1 MTVTFP
7 AGTPPVPTSGAGRG
21 RGGRLRRAAG
31 WAVAMDSGGQAVNLA
46 VSMLLAAL
54 LGPEVFGLVAMALV
68 YVMFIQLVQQQGMQA
83 AVIQREDLTDAHRN
97 GAFWLVM
104 ATSVALTGVSIL
116 LAGWWAD
123 VNRLPELEPLLVALS
138 LLLPVR
144 GLATVQEALV
154 RRSMRFKPLAV
165 RTLAATVLGGVAGVA
180 GALSGWGV
188 WALVAQHL
196 TSAVVGLVLL
206 WSVSGWVPGFRTS
219 RRAVRELLGFSSGSF
234 LSSVA
239 VFVNNRADALLI
251 GLFFGPVVVG
261 VYRLG
266 GKLVE
271 TVLAM
276 TIRPVQS
283 VALPELSRHQ
293 DDSDRFARSYLRLS
307 RMSAWASLPALGALA
322 GGAGALMA
330 VLGDEWHAAEWPLRV
345 LALVGAVRV
354 LVNLDGPVLQARGLV
369 ILHAGVTW
377 VAAVSSAAALLLAAL
392 LLRGQSVVAQ
402 AVGVGASRAIVYGTI
417 IVAIHLVLLA
427 RVSRVRVAEA
437 MTALLPAVGVS
448 LAVTS
453 ASAVSDLL
461 LAASGTPAWVRL
473 GVVCLLGVVGVALF
487 SRALLI
493 DLVGRRRGHGHTV
506 VP

>member
-1 MTVTFP
+1 MTVTSP
-7 AGTPPVPTSGAGRG
+7 AGTTPVPTAGTGRG
-21 RGGRLRRAAG
+21 HGGGLRRAAG
-31 WAVAMDSGGQAVNLA
+31 WAVAMDSGGQLVNLA

-68 YVMFIQLVQQQGMQA
+68 YVMFIQIVQQQGMQA
-83 AVIQREDLTDAHRN
+83 AVIQREHLTDAHRN

-104 ATSVALTGVSIL
+104 GTSVVLTSVSVL
-116 LAGWWAD
+116 LAGWWAG
-123 VNRLPELEPLLVALS
+123 VNRQPELGPLLVALS

-165 RTLAATVLGGVAGVA
+165 RTLVATVIGGAAGLT
-180 GALSGWGV
+180 GALLGWGV

-196 TSAVVGLVLL
+196 TTAVVGLVLL
-206 WSVSGWVPGFRTS
+206 WSVSGWKPGLRTS
-219 RRAVRELLGFSSGSF
+219 RRALRELVGFSSGSF
-234 LSSVA
+234 LSSIA

-293 DDSDRFARSYLRLS
+293 ADPVRFARSYLRLS

-330 VLGDEWHAAEWPLRV
+330 VLGDEWQAAEWPLRV

-354 LVNLDGPVLQARGLV
+354 LVSLNGPVLQARGLV
-369 ILHAGVTW
+369 ILHAEVSW

-392 LLRGQSVVAQ
+392 LLRDQGVVAQ
-402 AVGVGASRAIVYGTI
+402 AVGVGVCRAAVYGTI
-417 IVAIHLVLLA
+417 IVAIHLVLLRRA
-427 RVSRVRVAEA
+427 SRVRLGEA
-437 MTALLPAVGVS
+437 LGALLPAGGAA
-448 LAVTS
+448 LAV
-453 ASAVSDLL
+453 AL
-461 LAASGTPAWVRL
+461 ASGAADVLLGASGAPAWTRL
-473 GVVCLLGVVGVALF
+473 GVACLLGVVGVALF
-487 SRALLI
+487 SRALLADAI
-493 DLVGRRRGHGHTV
+493 RRLRGRERV
-506 VP
+506 APA